1 MGPRQG
7 RPGRGRGRSGE
18 GSSSCR
24 PCHHVGVDVLPLVLT
39 GGWASGI
46 SAYATVLL
54 LGLIG
59 RTGLAEVPDLLTRT
73 DVLVV
78 AGVLTAVELVAD
90 KVAWLDSAWDAVHT
104 VIRPV
109 VAAALGAVLA
119 GQAETLEQAAAA
131 GLAAAVALLTHAAKA
146 GLRLGVN
153 SSPEPVT
160 NVAVST
166 AEDVSLAGVL
176 LLATQAPW
184 LAAAVALG
192 LLAAMLGLT
201 VWLWSRIRRVL
212 ARLRR
217 RRTAAEPSASP
228 QA

>member
-1 MGPRQG
+1 M
-7 RPGRGRGRSGE
+7 
-18 GSSSCR
+18 
-24 PCHHVGVDVLPLVLT
+24 DVLPLVVT

-46 SAYATVLL
+46 SAYATVLM

-59 RTGLAEVPDLLTRT
+59 RTGLAEVPELLQRT

-78 AGVLTAVELVAD
+78 AGILTAVELLAD

-153 SSPEPVT
+153 ASPEPVT

-166 AEDVSLAGVL
+166 AEDASVVGVL

-184 LAAAVALG
+184 LAAIVALL
-192 LLAAMLGLT
+192 LLAGTLGLV
-201 VWLWSRIRRVL
+201 VWLWKRVRR
-212 ARLRR
+212 AMSTLRGR
-217 RRTAAEPSASP
+217 WTPVREPSDRGP
-228 QA
+228 